1 MTAGELSAA
10 EFTERLAH
18 PGITL
23 DTGAFSIQLQASA
36 IDGLGQDLH
45 FLYADCPVVPD
56 GEIVDFRV
64 ALRRP
69 SGLRR
74 WWRPQV
80 RILFDGASLV
90 EPMPLAVALPALEW
104 GLNWAIAA
112 HAHHHVMIHAAVLE
126 RDGRAVVLPGTPGA
140 GKSTLCAG
148 LAHRGWRL
156 LSDEFALLRPADGL
170 LVPWPRPISLKNASI
185 DVIRAFAPD
194 ARLGR
199 SVPDTAKGTV
209 ALLRPPPE
217 SRRRMRETAEPA
229 WLVFPGYRAG
239 EPARLTALSR
249 ARAFHRLAQMSFNY
263 AMLGAPGFETLRR
276 MVGACD
282 TFEFTYGELKEAV
295 ELFGA
300 LAPPR
305 STRVEGA

>member
-1 MTAGELSAA
+1 M
-10 EFTERLAH
+10 
-18 PGITL
+18 
-23 DTGAFSIQLQASA
+23 
-36 IDGLGQDLH
+36 
-45 FLYADCPVVPD
+45 
-56 GEIVDFRV
+56 
-64 ALRRP
+64 
-69 SGLRR
+69 
-74 WWRPQV
+74 
-80 RILFDGASLV
+80 
-90 EPMPLAVALPALEW
+90 
-104 GLNWAIAA
+104 
-112 HAHHHVMIHAAVLE
+112 
-126 RDGRAVVLPGTPGA
+126 
-140 GKSTLCAG
+140 
-148 LAHRGWRL
+148 
-156 LSDEFALLRPADGL
+156 
-170 LVPWPRPISLKNASI
+170 PWPRPISLKNVSI

-199 SVPDTAKGTV
+199 SVPDTSKGTV

-239 EPARLTALSR
+239 EPARLTALPR
-249 ARAFHRLAQMSFNY
+249 ARAFHRLAEMSFNY